1 MKKLKKDMQAVSK
14 EIKALIKKLERLVKS
29 AGGGGKKAPA
39 KKKGAARKKPA
50 AKKKAPAKKAGSK
63 ATAFDT
69 VVTLV
74 SRSKKGVNTSQL
86 KVKTGFDDKKI
97 ANIIYKAKNRGM
109 IKSISKG
116 IYKKA

>member
-1 MKKLKKDMQAVSK
+1 MKKLKKNLQAVSK
-14 EIKALIKKLERLVKS
+14 EIKVLIKKLERLAKS

-50 AKKKAPAKKAGSK
+50 AKKAGSK

-86 KVKTGFDDKKI
+86 KAKTGFDDKKI

>member
-1 MKKLKKDMQAVSK
+1 MKKLKKDLQSLSR
-14 EIKALIKKLERLVKS
+14 EIKAITRKLERLAKS
-29 AGGGGKKAPA
+29 AGITGKKSPA
-39 KKKGAARKKPA
+39 KKKASSRKKTA
-50 AKKKAPAKKAGSK
+50 TKKKAPAKKMASK

-69 VVTLV
+69 VVTII

-86 KVKTGFDDKKI
+86 KAKTGFDDKKI
-97 ANIIYKAKNRGM
+97 ANIIYKAKNRRL